1 MIYTLTLNPSL
12 DYIVQLDELKLG
24 DLNRSIFERIEVG
37 GKGINVSIA
46 LKHLGRISTPLG
58 FVEGFTG
65 DEIEKRVRAEG
76 LIPDFVKLENGDSRI
91 NIKLKSSEETEIN
104 ACGPSI
110 EEDDFNKLY
119 VKLEHLVKG
128 DILIMSGSLYNGA
141 SETVYADIMKY
152 LEGRGIRMIVDAKGT
167 VLKYVLTYKPY
178 LIKPNLQELSALF
191 DTEINT
197 DEVIDYARK
206 LVDMGVENV
215 LVSMGSDGAAL
226 VNQSSNVCKATS
238 GQVLNSAGA
247 GDAMLAAF
255 IASKLDGESDG
266 IALKRAV
273 AMGSATAFSYGIA
286 SKEAADLIYASME
299 GK

>member
-167 VLKYVLTYKPY
+167 VLKHVLTYKPY

-226 VNQSSNVCKATS
+226 VNQSSNVCQAPS

>member
-37 GKGINVSIA
+37 GKVINVSIA

-167 VLKYVLTYKPY
+167 ILKYVLTYKPY

-215 LVSMGSDGAAL
+215 LVSMGSDGAVL
-226 VNQSSNVCKATS
+226 VNQSSYVCKATS

-266 IALKRAV
+266 IALKKAV